1 MISALA
7 ITYNEE
13 EHIERFIKSLSF
25 VDELII
31 VDSNSTD
38 QTVTIAK
45 QLNAKVFTRDF
56 DDFSSQKNFALQK
69 ASHEWVVFFD
79 LDEIISKDLA
89 DEIQSK
95 IKTSKNVSAF
105 KVKRNFYFMGRRM
118 KYSGFQNDAVVRVFK
133 KSDCSFGTSL
143 VHETLDVNGTT
154 ETLKNKS
161 DHYTYKNFDDYNE
174 KLTRYSKLQAENLYN
189 SNKRPSFYHFLI
201 RPFWRFFHQ
210 YFIKL
215 GVLDGKEGFIL
226 AYINA
231 FSVFKRYLFLWTMYR
246 KID

>member
-105 KVKRNFYFMGRRM
+105 KVKRNFYFMGR
-118 KYSGFQNDAVVRVFK
+118 
-133 KSDCSFGTSL
+133 
-143 VHETLDVNGTT
+143 
-154 ETLKNKS
+154 
-161 DHYTYKNFDDYNE
+161 
-174 KLTRYSKLQAENLYN
+174 
-189 SNKRPSFYHFLI
+189 
-201 RPFWRFFHQ
+201 
-210 YFIKL
+210 
-215 GVLDGKEGFIL
+215 
-226 AYINA
+226 
-231 FSVFKRYLFLWTMYR
+231 
-246 KID
+246 